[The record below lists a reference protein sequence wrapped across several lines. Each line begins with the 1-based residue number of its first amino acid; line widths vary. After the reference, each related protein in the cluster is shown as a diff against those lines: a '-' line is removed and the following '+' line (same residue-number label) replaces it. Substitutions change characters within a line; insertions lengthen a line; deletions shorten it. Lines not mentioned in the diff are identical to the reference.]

1 MGALKPMCN
10 LLNSKDS
17 KTIIVVLEGLNNILS
32 AAAKLDQAE
41 RVAIMI
47 EECGGL
53 DAIEA
58 LQSHDN
64 EKVYERALH
73 IIETYFA
80 DGDADEMTANVANGQ
95 IQFAIPN
102 MTDQQQTP
110 FSF

>member
-1 MGALKPMCN
+1 
-10 LLNSKDS
+10 
-17 KTIIVVLEGLNNILS
+17 
-32 AAAKLDQAE
+32 
-41 RVAIMI
+41 MI

-80 DGDADEMTANVANGQ
+80 DVSFCCTHQSFLFNVLRWFLGRRGRDDRQRGQ
-95 IQFAIPN
+95 RSNSVCNPEY
-102 MTDQQQTP
+102 D
-110 FSF
+110 